1 MVLCNKWQNGEILQ
15 KGSQSS
21 LPSSVNTCESWAS
34 ANNMKLNASKTN
46 EIRMN
51 FSVRSHSYPSVL
63 INDQT
68 VGVVDYVNQLLG
80 VIISNDLKRNLHVND
95 ICKKAS
101 KWLYALR
108 LLKRSR
114 LSDSVLVNVYRT
126 CVKLIH
132 EYACEVWHNCIPAY
146 LSEQI
151 ESIQKSA
158 LRITDLFRV

>member
-1 MVLCNKWQNGEILQ
+1 MQSTHDKWFYAINDKINGEILQ

-101 KWLYALR
+101 KRLYACDSWKEVGCLTPYLWMYTAHVSSLFMNMHVRCDITASLR
-108 LLKRSR
+108 T
-114 LSDSVLVNVYRT
+114 SVN
-126 CVKLIH
+126 K
-132 EYACEVWHNCIPAY
+132 
-146 LSEQI
+146 
-151 ESIQKSA
+151 
-158 LRITDLFRV
+158 